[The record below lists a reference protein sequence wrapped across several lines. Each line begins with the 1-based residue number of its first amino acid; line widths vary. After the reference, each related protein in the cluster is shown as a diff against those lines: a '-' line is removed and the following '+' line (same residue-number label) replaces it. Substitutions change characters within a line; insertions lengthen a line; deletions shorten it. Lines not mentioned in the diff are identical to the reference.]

1 MAEDF
6 PDSLVVKIPSSYAGA
21 HVLSFRVEPKEF
33 FFFPLRKS
41 VDFPGGT
48 VDKNPAANEG
58 DMSLIPG
65 PGRSHVPQSN

>member
-1 MAEDF
+1 M
-6 PDSLVVKIPSSYAGA
+6 SLFSSKLLGDKYS
-21 HVLSFRVEPKEF
+21 LPKEF

-65 PGRSHVPQSN
+65 PGRSHVPHSD